1 MNRFTGNVAIITGA
15 GSGIGQATARRF
27 GAEEATV
34 ACVDIDEPA
43 AQKTAAAIVEAGG
56 NASAFACN
64 VADPASVSAAVAAVA
79 SGLGAPNVLCNIA
92 GIGNFAHTIEL
103 PFDDWQRVIAVNLT
117 GTFLMCQAV
126 LPHILENGGNIV
138 NTASNAG
145 LQGLAYSAA
154 YCASK
159 GGVVQLTRALAIE
172 YWKSDIR
179 VNAVAP
185 GGVDTPALASVHHA
199 RGCRHVVH
207 VEDDDAARD
216 GRTRGSRVALRVHR
230 VRRSALHDRRDR
242 QHGRRPHHV
251 APHCGDTGRD
261 GEPREHP

>member
-1 MNRFTGNVAIITGA
+1 MSRFTGRVAIITGA

-27 GAEEATV
+27 GAEEAAV

-43 AQKTAAAIVEAGG
+43 AQKTAAEIVEAGG

-64 VADPASVSAAVAAVA
+64 VADPASVNATVAAVA
-79 SGLGAPNVLCNIA
+79 SDLGAPNVLCNIA
-92 GIGNFAHTIEL
+92 GIGNFAHTTEL
-103 PFDDWQRVIAVNLT
+103 PFDEWQRVIGVNLT
-117 GTFLMCQAV
+117 GTFLMCQAA
-126 LPHILENGGNIV
+126 LPHLLENGGNIV

-172 YWKSDIR
+172 YWKRDIR

-185 GGVDTPALASVHHA
+185 GGVDTPLSRAFTMPDDADMSFMDKMMTPRGMAKPEDLASLFAYIASDEAHYMTGAIVSM
-199 RGCRHVVH
+199 
-207 VEDDDAARD
+207 DA
-216 GRTRGSRVALRVHR
+216 GLT
-230 VRRSALHDRRDR
+230 
-242 QHGRRPHHV
+242 
-251 APHCGDTGRD
+251 T
-261 GEPREHP
+261 

>member
-1 MNRFTGNVAIITGA
+1 MNRFTGKVAIITGA
-15 GSGIGQATARRF
+15 GSGIGQATARRL
-27 GAEEATV
+27 GTEEATV
-34 ACVDIDEPA
+34 ACVDIDEA
-43 AQKTAAAIVEAGG
+43 SAQKTAAAIVEAGG
-56 NASAFACN
+56 SASAFHCN
-64 VADPASVSAAVAAVA
+64 VADPASVNAAVAAVA
-79 SGLGAPNVLCNIA
+79 SDLGAPNVLCNIA
-92 GIGNFAHTIEL
+92 GIGNFAITTEL

-185 GGVDTPALASVHHA
+185 GGVDTPLSRAFTMPEGADMSFMDKMMTPRGMAEPEDLASLFAYIASDEA
-199 RGCRHVVH
+199 RYMTGSIVSI
-207 VEDDDAARD
+207 D
-216 GRTRGSRVALRVHR
+216 GGLTI
-230 VRRSALHDRRDR
+230 
-242 QHGRRPHHV
+242 
-251 APHCGDTGRD
+251 
-261 GEPREHP
+261 